1 MSESVVILGGK
12 RSAIGK
18 FSGSLADV
26 APTSGIVTKAALDN
40 VGVAPGMV
48 DHAVYGNVL
57 HSEARDVYIARVVA
71 IEPFAD
77 ACTGTDGK

>member
-18 FSGSLADV
+18 FSGSLAGV
-26 APTSGIVTKAALDN
+26 APTSLGSIVTKAALDD

-57 HSEARDVYIARVVA
+57 HSEARDVYIA
-71 IEPFAD
+71 
-77 ACTGTDGK
+77 